1 MRKGE
6 GFSKDP
12 SSGRSAMGGFSGK
25 TDSVPGSKNGV
36 GNGFH
41 CRPIGGIGRK
51 SVKDLDSVIQRAK
64 AQYKADR
71 RAMVLEGSAT

>member
-12 SSGRSAMGGFSGK
+12 SSGRSAMGSFTK
-25 TDSVPGSKNGV
+25 TDSVSGSRNGV

-51 SVKDLDSVIQRAK
+51 SVKDLDSVVKRAK

-71 RAMVLEGSAT
+71 RAMILQGSAT